1 MWINNKK
8 IDLENIVMA
17 NGKIIKME
25 KVPNMRGLGDS
36 SILKCTF
43 ENGRSFEIEFMPQEY
58 RMLLSYKKRN

>member
-8 IDLENIVMA
+8 IDLEDIVMA

-36 SILKCTF
+36 SILKCKF
-43 ENGRSFEIEFMPQEY
+43 ENGRSFEIEFMPNEY
-58 RMLLSYKKRN
+58 QIILKCRK

>member
-8 IDLENIVMA
+8 IDLEDIAMT

-43 ENGRSFEIEFMPQEY
+43 ESGNVYEVEFMPDEY
-58 RMLLSYKKRN
+58 KIILKCRK